1 VRRNRRNKKK
11 VGQLVNWARPADWGW
26 PHDSKHDTGI
36 VVHVY
41 DIADSGFIDV
51 LFGDS
56 GIVRCIAS
64 DYEVINEG

>member
-1 VRRNRRNKKK
+1 MRRNKKK

-26 PHDSKHDTGI
+26 PHESIRDTGV

-41 DIADSGFIDV
+41 DGEDAGFIDV

-64 DYEVINEG
+64 DYEVISEG